1 MECLS
6 LHYHAKSTND
16 IELFVTNLIDGIDP
30 LKEQRISFY
39 KKNLLPPNGQLASQ
53 NIMDDI
59 LNSLK

>member
-1 MECLS
+1 M
-6 LHYHAKSTND
+6 AKSTND